1 MSDRVQSN
9 QISGR
14 DAFVELLQAE
24 GVAQIFGNP
33 GTTELPIM
41 HALADHPDMGYVLG
55 LQEAIVVAMA
65 DGYARASGRLAAC
78 NVHVAPGLGNA
89 IGALYT
95 AHVSGTPII
104 VTAGQQEQGHGLME
118 PLLYAPLVPIA
129 APVVKWATEV
139 ARLADLPRIVHRAAK
154 VALTPPTGPV
164 FISLPGDIL
173 NDFGAIELGAPT
185 RVDAATR
192 PSDAALRALAARL
205 LAAEKPVIIAG
216 HEIVTSDAFEE
227 AAHLAEALGA
237 PVYQQTVVSGAHFPS
252 EHPLFL
258 GQLSRRQRRVRE
270 LLAPYDTL
278 VCVGADVLQ
287 MSVHSEVE
295 PLPPHMEVV
304 QIGLRDWEMGKNYPA
319 ALALRADVKET
330 LKALVPLIFE
340 IGGAA
345 RRERAGA
352 AVQAFSERNWS
363 AAREVLRG
371 KAAGREGAAP
381 IDPDWLMMRLCGH
394 LPADAIVVDE
404 GLTSAASLNAWFPFR
419 DRDAYFGNISG
430 GIGWGIA
437 AAVGVQLAQPSR
449 RVVAILGDGSAMYS
463 IQALWSAAN
472 QKLPVIFVI
481 CNNGGYRILKQRLKA
496 FHGDERY
503 IGMDFRD
510 PAIDV
515 AGLARSFGVRAHR
528 VEDGAAFEA
537 LFTEALAGSE
547 PVLLDVV
554 VDGAV

>member
-14 DAFVELLQAE
+14 AAFVELLQAE

-41 HALADHPDMGYVLG
+41 HALADYPDMGYVLG

-104 VTAGQQEQGHGLME
+104 VTAGQQEQGHGLKE

-173 NDFGAIELGAPT
+173 NDFGALELGPPT
-185 RVDAATR
+185 RVDAASR
-192 PSDAALRALAARL
+192 PSDATLRTLAERL

-252 EHPLFL
+252 QHPLFL
-258 GQLSRRQRRVRE
+258 GQLSRDQRRVRE
-270 LLAPYDTL
+270 LLSPFDTL
-278 VCVGADVLQ
+278 VCVGADVGAQ
-287 MSVHSEVE
+287 R
-295 PLPPHMEVV
+295 
-304 QIGLRDWEMGKNYPA
+304 GRA
-319 ALALRADVKET
+319 AA
-330 LKALVPLIFE
+330 
-340 IGGAA
+340 
-345 RRERAGA
+345 
-352 AVQAFSERNWS
+352 
-363 AAREVLRG
+363 
-371 KAAGREGAAP
+371 AAP
-381 IDPDWLMMRLCGH
+381 GGR
-394 LPADAIVVDE
+394 PA
-404 GLTSAASLNAWFPFR
+404 R
-419 DRDAYFGNISG
+419 
-430 GIGWGIA
+430 
-437 AAVGVQLAQPSR
+437 
-449 RVVAILGDGSAMYS
+449 
-463 IQALWSAAN
+463 
-472 QKLPVIFVI
+472 
-481 CNNGGYRILKQRLKA
+481 
-496 FHGDERY
+496 
-503 IGMDFRD
+503 
-510 PAIDV
+510 PA
-515 AGLARSFGVRAHR
+515 
-528 VEDGAAFEA
+528 
-537 LFTEALAGSE
+537 
-547 PVLLDVV
+547 
-554 VDGAV
+554 